1 MERPLTNER
10 DVMVTISNISVIPIE
25 KEKEIEIPLEFWFKK
40 DSELSVPFIM
50 FTEEAYIEMKKVY
63 DNMNNNR

>member
-25 KEKEIEIPLEFWFKK
+25 KEIPLEFWFKK
-40 DSELSVPFIM
+40 DSKLSVPFIM
-50 FTEEAYIEMKKVY
+50 FTEEAHIEMKKIY
-63 DNMNNNR
+63 DNMNNK